1 MKYPYLKF
9 YVRDWTGD
17 QQLRMV
23 SLSARGLWLE
33 CICIMHTAKR
43 YGYLET
49 PTGAPFE
56 DETMSRLIG
65 TSKDDL
71 YRLKSELLTAGIPSV
86 EDVTGI
92 WFSRRM
98 VKEKQKAE
106 KCSEAGKK
114 GGGNPS
120 LASHPNTNTND
131 IQIPDTRN
139 HISINVTFKG
149 VLYTC
154 VFEAF
159 WTNYPKKV
167 GKPQAEK
174 ALKKALRRASHEI
187 ILAGIEKHLPVWM
200 QTEKQFIPHPATW
213 LNRDGWADEVIET
226 ATKEEKKERE
236 VWYQCLSRCNNWDEQ
251 KRWCKRHVK
260 EEPRTVECCE
270 YF

>member
-9 YVRDWTGD
+9 YIRDWTGD

-71 YRLKSELLTAGIPSV
+71 YRLKYELLTAGIPSV
-86 EDVTGI
+86 EDASGI

-98 VKEKQKAE
+98 VKEQQKAE

-120 LASHPNTNTND
+120 LASHPNTSSND
-131 IQIPDTRN
+131 NHIPDTIS

-154 VFEAF
+154 LFDAF

-174 ALKKALRRASHEI
+174 ALKKALKRASQEI
-187 ILAGIEKHLPVWM
+187 ILAGLERHLPSWM
-200 QTEKQFIPHPATW
+200 QKDKQYIKNPATW
-213 LNRDGWADEVIET
+213 LNNDGWNDEIILSNSSSQQKPNTYHHTQGFLEMK
-226 ATKEEKKERE
+226 AQQKKEQE
-236 VWYQCLSRCNNWDEQ
+236 NAGL
-251 KRWCKRHVK
+251 
-260 EEPRTVECCE
+260 
-270 YF
+270 